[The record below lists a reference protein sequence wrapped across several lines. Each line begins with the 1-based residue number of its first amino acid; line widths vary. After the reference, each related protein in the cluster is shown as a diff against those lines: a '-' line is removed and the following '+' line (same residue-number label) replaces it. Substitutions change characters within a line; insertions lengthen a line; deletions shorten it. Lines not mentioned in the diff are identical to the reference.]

1 MMIGYKGKKMDF
13 SMFVTF
19 QVSDDSV
26 LSLKDG
32 LQVPKYNI
40 DNFDVT
46 TNGKRKSHFWGFK
59 AEVAT
64 LFGSR
69 SKLETNLVYAGQFMY
84 QLGPI

>member
-1 MMIGYKGKKMDF
+1 MMIGYKGKKKNF
-13 SMFVTF
+13 SMFVTS

-46 TNGKRKSHFWGFK
+46 TNGKRKSHFGGFK
-59 AEVAT
+59 AALSNPFAT
-64 LFGSR
+64 R
-69 SKLETNLVYAGQFMY
+69 HMWRMAV
-84 QLGPI
+84 

>member
-46 TNGKRKSHFWGFK
+46 TNGKRKSIFEGLKQRWQ
-59 AEVAT
+59 
-64 LFGSR
+64 LFLDRGPNWKQIWSTR
-69 SKLETNLVYAGQFMY
+69 ASLCTN
-84 QLGPI
+84 